1 MENPDDIKREQLE
14 KAYEEKKKDYEDV
27 YNQLNET

>member
-14 KAYEEKKKDYEDV
+14 KRYKKLEKDYTA
-27 YNQLNET
+27 L

>member
-14 KAYEEKKKDYEDV
+14 KRYKKLEKDY
-27 YNQLNET
+27 TA